1 MSGADLPVLEEVSKS
16 IIQEK
21 QPFERLE
28 MSKEDLLEMFKVC
41 AWLTLL
47 TMLNVYFLG
56 MDYDDHF
63 TRRSS

>member
-1 MSGADLPVLEEVSKS
+1 MFFRQVSGADLPVLEEVSKS

-41 AWLTLL
+41 ALTCI
-47 TMLNVYFLG
+47 G
-56 MDYDDHF
+56 
-63 TRRSS
+63 